1 MKEEEVYLK
10 PRIVLYHNLI
20 SDTEISTIK
29 ELATPRFKRATVQ
42 NYKTGNLETAN
53 YRISKTAWLKEH
65 EHPHIGHIYRYRIFV
80 FEKLVFGN
88 TQGESFENRNVGIYI
103 LVIDLYL
110 YLKIYRVLK
119 KTPQKSLE
127 SRV

>member
-65 EHPHIGHIYRYRIFV
+65 EHPHIGHIYRYRNLFLRNKFLEI
-80 FEKLVFGN
+80 
-88 TQGESFENRNVGIYI
+88 QGEWFKNRYVGIYI